1 MLGQPDA
8 SEAPAWGVTG
18 RFLPLGPWEDASI
31 LAKLYPCLGQG
42 IHNSRDH
49 NIPYMYELTGAPMS
63 ALSRPP
69 SRMGVECGSQGWR
82 RLHAAAK

>member
-1 MLGQPDA
+1 MTHRLTQKRGRRPWKDA
-8 SEAPAWGVTG
+8 A
-18 RFLPLGPWEDASI
+18 I

-63 ALSRPP
+63 ALSRAP

-82 RLHAAAK
+82 RLHAANK

>member
-1 MLGQPDA
+1 MYTLA
-8 SEAPAWGVTG
+8 YTHT
-18 RFLPLGPWEDASI
+18 RLPLWPWEDASI

-49 NIPYMYELTGAPMS
+49 NIPYMYELTGAPAS

-69 SRMGVECGSQGWR
+69 SRHVGDAVAG
-82 RLHAAAK
+82 LAALTAAAK